1 MISSKINKKKQKKI
15 FFHKIINNNLK
26 FYNTTSKNYL
36 KNIINN
42 IIYNEKTHIVA
53 IFKDY
58 LILDDNG
65 EFLKRFYKLKES
77 FVRLPKFFL
86 YYDTYS
92 KIFPSYNA
100 IVEGKYIYRNIL
112 RKQRMIDLIEKMEI
126 EQQNKLNKNISFDD
140 NNKNDVFDTNVFNSI
155 LNITNQENIESLFGI
170 KYKNNKE
177 EDEKFFNDVEK
188 IICNIDINEKFVE
201 NNKKIQKFFLNKK
214 IFNHSFFN
222 NNNNYSKIFNKSSIN
237 IFNNNNNNNKI
248 KRNILN
254 MNNNN
259 NKFKNNSNNNINKYT
274 LINNKIFLDKSNKI
288 NKNSNNN
295 NNIESNK
302 NIQNSKLKFKSNSQ
316 KNIFSRNFNLN
327 NIKKDKNFINTN
339 NTRNFNINYSI
350 YKQNGFN
357 YPSTYRNLSNF
368 TNLQNSSIDNLKRKT
383 PSSTKSLN
391 IKEKK
396 NNNNDYLNNKNN
408 ANVIYII
415 NKNPK
420 FTTNLNFY
428 NNINNFINVFP
439 NKKTKNNINNNHSNE
454 MKFLNNNNNN
464 NNNNIKKYNEK
475 FIDKFLEKKVIKKR
489 NEKNKLIQNNS
500 STFEYFNHTK
510 DSGYKEIN
518 LLKKIPNN
526 NESYLSR
533 NKKLKLNSSTM
544 KINKNSTMKKFI
556 LDDYNNNI
564 NNNNNNNINHLNNH
578 NSVFLKGIQIK
589 NFSFLNVSQSKSERI
604 KKK

>member
-1 MISSKINKKKQKKI
+1 MISTKINKKKQKKI

-65 EFLKRFYKLKES
+65 EFLKRYYKLKES

-170 KYKNNKE
+170 KFKNIKE
-177 EDEKFFNDVEK
+177 DDEKFVNNIKK
-188 IICNIDINEKFVE
+188 IIRNIEINEKYIE

-214 IFNHSFFN
+214 IINHSFFN
-222 NNNNYSKIFNKSSIN
+222 NNNSKIFNKSSIN
-237 IFNNNNNNNKI
+237 IFNNNNNKI

-254 MNNNN
+254 MNNN

-274 LINNKIFLDKSNKI
+274 LINNKILLDKSNKI
-288 NKNSNNN
+288 NKNLNNNN

-302 NIQNSKLKFKSNSQ
+302 NIQNSKFKYKSNSQ
-316 KNIFSRNFNLN
+316 KNIFSRNLNLN

-350 YKQNGFN
+350 YKQSGFN

-391 IKEKK
+391 IKEK
-396 NNNNDYLNNKNN
+396 NNNNNN

-420 FTTNLNFY
+420 FTTNFNFY
-428 NNINNFINVFP
+428 HNINNFINVFP
-439 NKKTKNNINNNHSNE
+439 NKKTITKNNINNNISNE
-454 MKFLNNNNNN
+454 IKFLNNNNNN

-489 NEKNKLIQNNS
+489 NEKNNLIQNNS
-500 STFEYFNHTK
+500 STIEYFNNTK
-510 DSGYKEIN
+510 DLGYKEIN
-518 LLKKIPNN
+518 LLKKIPNS

-564 NNNNNNNINHLNNH
+564 NNNNNNNNFNNLNNH
-578 NSVFLKGIQIK
+578 NSVFLKGIKIK

-604 KKK
+604 KKKL

>member
-65 EFLKRFYKLKES
+65 EFLKRYYKLKES

-170 KYKNNKE
+170 KFKNIKE
-177 EDEKFFNDVEK
+177 DDEKFVNNIKK
-188 IICNIDINEKFVE
+188 IIRNIEINEKYIE

-214 IFNHSFFN
+214 IINHSFN
-222 NNNNYSKIFNKSSIN
+222 NNNNNNSKIFNKSSIN
-237 IFNNNNNNNKI
+237 IFNNNNNKI

-254 MNNNN
+254 MNNN

-274 LINNKIFLDKSNKI
+274 LINNKILLDKSNKI
-288 NKNSNNN
+288 NTNLNNN

-302 NIQNSKLKFKSNSQ
+302 NIQNSKFKYKSNSQ
-316 KNIFSRNFNLN
+316 KNIFSRNLNLN

-339 NTRNFNINYSI
+339 NTRNFNLNYSI
-350 YKQNGFN
+350 YKQSGFN

-391 IKEKK
+391 IKEK
-396 NNNNDYLNNKNN
+396 NNNNNN

-420 FTTNLNFY
+420 FTTNFNFY
-428 NNINNFINVFP
+428 HNINNFINVFP
-439 NKKTKNNINNNHSNE
+439 NKKTITKNNINNNISNE
-454 MKFLNNNNNN
+454 IKFLNNNNNN

-489 NEKNKLIQNNS
+489 NEKNNLIQNNS
-500 STFEYFNHTK
+500 STIEYFNNTK
-510 DSGYKEIN
+510 DLGYKEIN
-518 LLKKIPNN
+518 LLKKIPNS

-564 NNNNNNNINHLNNH
+564 NNNNNNNFNNLNNH
-578 NSVFLKGIQIK
+578 NSVFLKGIKIK

-604 KKK
+604 KKKL

>member
-1 MISSKINKKKQKKI
+1 MISSKKYKNKTKKKI
-15 FFHKIINNNLK
+15 FFQDIINNNLK
-26 FYNTTSKNYL
+26 FYNITSKKYL
-36 KNIINN
+36 KNVINN

-77 FVRLPKFFL
+77 FTRLPKFFL

-100 IVEGKYIYRNIL
+100 IPEGKYIYRNIL

-140 NNKNDVFDTNVFNSI
+140 NNKKEKDVFDTNVFNSI

-170 KYKNNKE
+170 KNKNIKE
-177 EDEKFFNDVEK
+177 DDEKFFNDIEK
-188 IICNIDINEKFVE
+188 IIINIEINEKHVE
-201 NNKKIQKFFLNKK
+201 NNKKIQNFFKNNN
-214 IFNHSFFN
+214 IFNNSLFKNNIN
-222 NNNNYSKIFNKSSIN
+222 NNNNNSKIFNKSSIN
-237 IFNNNNNNNKI
+237 IFGNN

-254 MNNNN
+254 MS
-259 NKFKNNSNNNINKYT
+259 NKIKNNSNNDINKFT
-274 LINNKIFLDKSNKI
+274 LIKNKILLDKSHNKI
-288 NKNSNNN
+288 NKNSNINI
-295 NNIESNK
+295 NIEPNK
-302 NIQNSKLKFKSNSQ
+302 NIQIKNTKIKYKANSQ

-327 NIKKDKNFINTN
+327 NIKKDKNFINSN
-339 NTRNFNINYSI
+339 NTRNFNLNYSI

-383 PSSTKSLN
+383 PSSTKSIN
-391 IKEKK
+391 IKEKNP
-396 NNNNDYLNNKNN
+396 NNNNYSNNNN
-408 ANVIYII
+408 NPNVIYII

-428 NNINNFINVFP
+428 NNINNYINVFP
-439 NKKTKNNINNNHSNE
+439 HKKTYNNNNINHSNE
-454 MKFLNNNNNN
+454 IKLL

-500 STFEYFNHTK
+500 STFEYFNHSK
-510 DSGYKEIN
+510 NLGYKDIN
-518 LLKKIPNN
+518 LLKKISNN
-526 NESYLSR
+526 NEGSLSR

-556 LDDYNNNI
+556 LDNYNNNI
-564 NNNNNNNINHLNNH
+564 NNNNLLNNH

-589 NFSFLNVSQSKSERI
+589 NLSILNVSQSKSERI
-604 KKK
+604 KKKL